1 LSFTSKV
8 IAAIRQESSRAN
20 RTNPK
25 AIIVVDIRSEKD
37 ILPAC
42 RFASRIDLPLVTFS
56 DLNPL
61 LR

>member
-1 LSFTSKV
+1 M
-8 IAAIRQESSRAN
+8 
-20 RTNPK
+20 NPK